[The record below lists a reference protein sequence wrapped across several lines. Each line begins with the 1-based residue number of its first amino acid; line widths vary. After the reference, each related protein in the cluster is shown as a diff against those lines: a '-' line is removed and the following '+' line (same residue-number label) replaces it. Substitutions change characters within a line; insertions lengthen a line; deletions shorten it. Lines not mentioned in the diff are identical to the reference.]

1 MLVNLYRKLKLQY
14 LKLLR
19 SKGAPSIVAR
29 SFSLGIFIEFIT
41 LPTLGT
47 AFLLLYPLNLLLRG
61 NFAAS
66 LIGFI
71 IGKFMLPVFFVI
83 NMSVGNKL
91 IGSQLQHHV
100 NEHMNHFS
108 LPDLWLLIKHKGTA
122 FFVGSAANGL
132 IVSLLC
138 YAIVFY
144 GLHLYRKKK
153 ESRRLS
159 LQLKKK
165 LT

>member
-19 SKGAPSIVAR
+19 AKGAPSIIAR

-71 IGKFMLPVFFVI
+71 IGKFLLPLFFVI
-83 NMSVGNKL
+83 NMSVGSKL
-91 IGSQLQHHV
+91 IGSQIQHQA
-100 NEHMNHFS
+100 NAHMSHFS
-108 LPDLWLLIKHKGTA
+108 LPDLWMLLKHKGAA
-122 FFVGSAANGL
+122 FFVGSATNGI

-144 GLHLYRKKK
+144 GLNLYRKKK
-153 ESRRLS
+153 QSRRLS
-159 LQLKKK
+159 MQLKKK

>member
-1 MLVNLYRKLKLQY
+1 MWKNVYRKLKLQY

-41 LPTLGT
+41 LPTLGI

-61 NFAAS
+61 NFTAS

-71 IGKFMLPVFFVI
+71 MGKFMLPLFFVI
-83 NMSVGNKL
+83 NLSVGNRL
-91 IGSQLQHHV
+91 IGRTLEQQARHASDFNL
-100 NEHMNHFS
+100 
-108 LPDLWLLIKHKGTA
+108 LALWTLVKEKGIA
-122 FFVGSAANGL
+122 FFIGSATNGL
-132 IVSLLC
+132 VMSVLC
-138 YAIVFY
+138 YTLVFY

-153 ESRRLS
+153 QARRS
-159 LQLKKK
+159 LQLKKS
-165 LT
+165 